1 MQALIPLTYSQ
12 HTKRE
17 DILGRRIHLEE
28 ANDRQSESKIRGMTI
43 AGHYG
48 DEITLWPESYFA
60 QSLARMSV
68 AGAIMIGTTNTDSHI
83 HLIKIDWIVATMVVV
98 SRKIISEYT
107 AHLQVDL

>member
-1 MQALIPLTYSQ
+1 MKGLIPLSYSL
-12 HTKRE
+12 HSKRA
-17 DILGRRIHLEE
+17 DILGRRIHLEG

-68 AGAIMIGTTNTDSHI
+68 AGAEMIGTTNPESTNHCLT
-83 HLIKIDWIVATMVVV
+83 HDWIDPDKGV
-98 SRKIISEYT
+98 SSRE
-107 AHLQVDL
+107 L

>member
-68 AGAIMIGTTNTDSHI
+68 AGAKMIGTTNPDSPNHW
-83 HLIKIDWIVATMVVV
+83 LKKDWIDADKGRSEERRVGKE
-98 SRKIISEYT
+98 SR
-107 AHLQVDL
+107 